1 LNSLFEGL
9 ISANFPAD
17 ICKLS
22 SGLTVIHHYVPATP
36 VVVVDAWVKA
46 GASLEPKEWAGV
58 AHFLEH
64 MIFKGTD
71 KFPPG
76 AFDAAIENTG
86 GVTNAATSH
95 DYAHFYITTA
105 AQYLPETL
113 PALGDLLFNAAI
125 PDAEFD
131 LERDVVLEEIR
142 SCHDSPDFLG
152 YQTLTQSIYQNHPYG
167 RPILG
172 TIDELM
178 QQSPQQMRQFHHFH
192 YQPHN
197 MTVAIVGGVEK
208 ELALELAENSFVATS
223 CQTQCPVG
231 LVEAEPPITEIRRQQ
246 ISVGRLEQARL
257 LMGWMGPGVEQLKD
271 AYGLDLLS
279 VLLAEGRTSRLVKD
293 LREKRQLVQSINS
306 GFSLQKDS
314 SIFTISAC
322 LPAENL
328 GDVEAIILEEIV
340 KLQGTSISPGELSR
354 CQRLLCND
362 YAFSTEAPNQ
372 LASLYGYYHTIAD
385 AKVALSYPE
394 QIQSF
399 SVQDLQKLAQRYL
412 SPQYYAITV
421 MEPSVR

>member
-1 LNSLFEGL
+1 MSSLFEGL
-9 ISANFPAD
+9 IDSKFAAD

-46 GASLEPKEWAGV
+46 GTSLEPKEWAGV

-95 DYAHFYITTA
+95 DYAHFYITSA

-113 PALGDLLFNAAI
+113 PALGDLLFNATI
-125 PDAEFD
+125 PDAEYE

-142 SCHDSPDFLG
+142 SCNDSPDFLG
-152 YQTLTQSIYQNHPYG
+152 YQALNQSIYQNHPYG

-172 TIDELM
+172 TIAELM
-178 QQSPQQMRQFHHFH
+178 QQSPQQMRQFHDFH
-192 YQPHN
+192 YQPEN

-208 ELALELAENSFVATS
+208 AIALELAEESFVSTNS
-223 CQTQCPVG
+223 QIQCPIG
-231 LVEAEPPITEIRRQQ
+231 LVEAEPPITEIRRQKM
-246 ISVGRLEQARL
+246 SVGRLEQARL

-279 VLLAEGRTSRLVKD
+279 VLLAEGRTSRLVQD
-293 LREKRQLVQSINS
+293 LREKRQLVQNISS

-314 SIFTISAC
+314 SLFTISAC
-322 LPAENL
+322 LPTENL
-328 GDVEAIILEEIV
+328 EDVEAVICEEIS
-340 KLQGTSISPGELSR
+340 KLQAKSISPAELSR

-394 QIQSF
+394 QIKSF
-399 SVQDLQKLAQRYL
+399 SVMDLQQLAQQYL
-412 SPQYYAITV
+412 SPQYYAINV
-421 MEPSVR
+421 MEPSLR

>member
-1 LNSLFEGL
+1 M
-9 ISANFPAD
+9 
-17 ICKLS
+17 
-22 SGLTVIHHYVPATP
+22 
-36 VVVVDAWVKA
+36 VVVDAWIKA
-46 GASLEPKEWAGV
+46 GTSLEPKEWAGM

-64 MIFKGTD
+64 MIFKGTA
-71 KFPPG
+71 KSPPG

-113 PALGDLLFNAAI
+113 PALGDLLCNAAI
-125 PDAEFD
+125 PDAEYH

-142 SCHDSPDFLG
+142 SCSDSPDFLG
-152 YQTLTQSIYQNHPYG
+152 YQALTKSIYQNHPYG
-167 RPILG
+167 RPVLG
-172 TIDELM
+172 TAAELM
-178 QQSPQQMRQFHHFH
+178 QQSPHQMRQFHNYH
-192 YQPHN
+192 YQLEN
-197 MTVAIVGGVEK
+197 MTVAIVGGVDK
-208 ELALELAENSFVATS
+208 EIALELANRSFEAKIS
-223 CQTQCPVG
+223 QRECPIG
-231 LVEAEPPITEIRRQQ
+231 LVEAEPPLTEIRRNK

-257 LMGWMGPGVEQLKD
+257 LMGWMGPGVDKLQD

-279 VLLAEGRTSRLVKD
+279 VLLAEGRTSRLVQY

-314 SIFTISAC
+314 SLFTVSAC
-322 LPAENL
+322 LPSENVT
-328 GDVEAIILEEIV
+328 DVEAIVAEEIS
-340 KLQGTSISPGELSR
+340 KLQCISISEAELNR

-394 QIQSF
+394 QIQNFTVS
-399 SVQDLQKLAQRYL
+399 DLQQLAQRYL
-412 SPQYYAITV
+412 SPQYYAVTV
-421 MEPSVR
+421 MEPSSS

>member
-1 LNSLFEGL
+1 
-9 ISANFPAD
+9 
-17 ICKLS
+17 
-22 SGLTVIHHYVPATP
+22 VIHHYVPATP

-46 GASLEPKEWAGV
+46 GTTLEPKEWAGV

-64 MIFKGTD
+64 MIFKGTN
-71 KFPPG
+71 KLPPG
-76 AFDAAIENTG
+76 AFDATIENTG

-105 AQYLPETL
+105 AQHLPETL
-113 PALGDLLFNAAI
+113 PALGDLLFNATI
-125 PDAEFD
+125 PDAEYE
-131 LERDVVLEEIR
+131 LERGVVLEEIR
-142 SCHDSPDFLG
+142 SCNDSPDFLG

-167 RPILG
+167 RPVLG
-172 TIDELM
+172 TVAELM
-178 QQSPQQMRQFHHFH
+178 QQSPQQMRQFHKFH
-192 YQPHN
+192 YQPEN

-208 ELALELAENSFVATS
+208 TLALELAEKSFVAQS
-223 CQTQCPVG
+223 DSIQCPMG

-246 ISVGRLEQARL
+246 VSVGRLEQARL
-257 LMGWMGPGVEQLKD
+257 LMGWMGPGVENLKD

-293 LREKRQLVQSINS
+293 LREKRQLVQSISS

-314 SIFTISAC
+314 SLFTISAC
-322 LPAENL
+322 LPAQNL
-328 GDVEAIILEEIV
+328 SNVEAIIAEEIG
-340 KLQGTSISPGELSR
+340 KLQGISISWGELSR

-362 YAFSTEAPNQ
+362 YAFSIEAPNQ

-399 SVQDLQKLAQRYL
+399 SVTDLQKLAQRYL
-412 SPQYYAITV
+412 SPEYYAITV
-421 MEPSVR
+421 MEPSWK

>member
-1 LNSLFEGL
+1 LNNLFSDL
-9 ISANFPAD
+9 TASKFPAE
-17 ICKLS
+17 ICQLS
-22 SGLTVIHHYVPATP
+22 TGLTVIHQYVPATP

-46 GASLEPKEWAGV
+46 GTSLEPKEWAGV

-71 KFPPG
+71 RLPPG

-105 AQYLPETL
+105 SQYLSETI
-113 PALGDLLFNAAI
+113 PVLGDLLFNAAI
-125 PDAEFD
+125 PDGEFE

-142 SCHDSPDFLG
+142 ACSDSPDFIG

-167 RPILG
+167 RPVLG
-172 TIDELM
+172 TIEELM
-178 QQSPQQMRQFHHFH
+178 RQSPQQMRQFHNFH
-192 YQPHN
+192 YQPEN
-197 MTVAIVGGVEK
+197 MTLAIVGGVEK
-208 ELALELAENSFVATS
+208 DLALELAESTFVSRNSAAA
-223 CQTQCPVG
+223 CPIG
-231 LVEAEPPITEIRRQQ
+231 AIEAEPPLTEIRRQI
-246 ISVGRLEQARL
+246 ISLGRLEQARL
-257 LMGWMGPGVEQLKD
+257 LMGWMGPGVERLKD
-271 AYGLDLLS
+271 GYGLDLLS

-293 LREKRQLVQSINS
+293 LREKRQLVQNITS

-314 SIFTISAC
+314 SIFTISAS
-322 LPAENL
+322 LPSENL
-328 GDVEAIILEEIV
+328 EDVEAIIGEEV
-340 KLQGTSISPGELSR
+340 SNLQSQPISESELNR
-354 CQRLLCND
+354 CRRLLCND

-394 QIQSF
+394 QIQAF
-399 SVQDLQKLAQRYL
+399 TPGDLQQLAQRYL

-421 MEPSVR
+421 MEPN